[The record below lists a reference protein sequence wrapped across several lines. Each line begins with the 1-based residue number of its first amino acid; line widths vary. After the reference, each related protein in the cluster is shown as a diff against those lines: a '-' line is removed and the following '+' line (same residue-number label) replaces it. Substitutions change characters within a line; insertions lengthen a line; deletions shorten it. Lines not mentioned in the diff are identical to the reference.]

1 MAELGWTALEVTQE
15 PLQNFMCQ
23 GYMTAV
29 EFATYLVFEDPA
41 SPAPVGGYVMA
52 YAVSY
57 V

>member
-57 V
+57 E